1 MSLRNP
7 KILLCNPKTSEMH
20 PNRQPALSIFYPGAA
35 LEQAGYDV
43 DYWDASY
50 EDVSLLQPRLD
61 EADIVGVT
69 SMTGYQL
76 RGAEQILR
84 QAKAE
89 KKITV
94 MGGPH
99 ASIVPEQCIKEP
111 FVDYVVVGEGEQTLT
126 NLVGSL
132 QDGAKIELPGVM
144 SKDGYPGAAARMEG
158 EDYVLPLT
166 EKNAKYFRFAADEGK
181 FSIQTSRS
189 CPYRCAF
196 CYNLSNNIAK
206 YHYLPLDQ
214 IAIYKERFPSLNHT
228 TIVDDWLGAKKRIIT
243 VASELE
249 RQDVSYTMNIR
260 AGQIDEELAE
270 HLYRTGCV
278 HVMFGMESGSP
289 RVLKEVV
296 DKGETVENYLKAARS
311 FRKFNIRRQ
320 FSFILGM
327 PGETETERRETLD
340 FISEIYGAAEG
351 NVGVAIYNYVPF
363 PGTPLLPAAIE
374 EGFVAP
380 TTMKG
385 WSELERNKSINKK
398 VNENVFF
405 IGGLTHHRSKGNRT
419 DTNFPGPLR
428 LLIMP
433 FELLC
438 RLRWKLR
445 FWDYFKLEKF
455 FITQLL
461 KWRTSRVVARSIS

>member
-1 MSLRNP
+1 MSLNKP
-7 KILLCNPKTSEMH
+7 KILLCNPKTSEVH

-35 LEQAGYDV
+35 LEQAGFDV

-50 EDVSLLQPRLD
+50 EDFSTFEGRLE

-76 RGAEQILR
+76 KGTEKVMRM
-84 QAKAE
+84 AKA
-89 KKITV
+89 KNKQVV
-94 MGGPH
+94 MGGVH
-99 ASIVPEQCIKEP
+99 ASIVPEQCIQEP
-111 FVDYVVVGEGEQTLT
+111 FIDYVVVGEGENTLVD
-126 NLVGSL
+126 LASGL
-132 QDGAKIELPGVM
+132 KEGATIDIPGVM
-144 SKDGYPGAAARMEG
+144 TKDRYPGPSVKLDT
-158 EDYVLPLT
+158 EDYILPLT
-166 EKNAKYFRFAADEGK
+166 ETNAKYFQFAADEGR

-206 YHYLPLDQ
+206 YHYLPLEQ
-214 IAIYKERFPSLNHT
+214 VGIYKERFPELMHT
-228 TIVDDWLGAKKRIIT
+228 TIVDDWLGAKKRIKT
-243 VASELE
+243 VASEL
-249 RQDVSYTMNIR
+249 QQHDVSFTMNIR
-260 AGQIDEELAE
+260 AGQIDEDLAA
-270 HLYRTGCV
+270 HLYETGCV

-296 DKGETVENYLKAARS
+296 DKGETVESFLTAAKS

-327 PGETETERRETLD
+327 PGETEGERKETYE
-340 FISEIYGAAEG
+340 FITEIYNAAKG
-351 NVGVAIYNYVPF
+351 NVGIAIYNYVPF

-374 EGFVAP
+374 DGFQVP
-380 TTMKG
+380 TTMAG
-385 WSELERNKSINKK
+385 WSDLERNKSISKK

-419 DTNFPGPLR
+419 DTNFPGVLR
-428 LLIMP
+428 LLILP

-438 RLRWKLR
+438 RARWKLK
-445 FWDYFKLEKF
+445 FWEFFKLEKY

-461 KWRTSRVVARSIS
+461 KWRTSRVAAKGLS